1 MIAKVKIKKGDTVV
15 VNAGKDKGLQG
26 KVISVLVKDNRVVV
40 EGVNVRTIHAKA
52 KKQGQE
58 SGIIKREAPI
68 SVSNVNVV
76 CAKCKKGVRTA
87 VKVLENGTKVRV
99 CKKCGEEIK

>member
-15 VNAGKDKGLQG
+15 VNAGKDKGLKG
-26 KVISVLVKDNRVVV
+26 KVIAVLVKDNKVVI

-68 SVSNVNVV
+68 SASNVNVL
-76 CAKCKKGVRTA
+76 CSKCNKAVRLA
-87 VKVLENGTKVRV
+87 VKVLENGDKVRV